1 MEIDYMEINSLQ
13 APPSLG
19 RALNFAAGAATALSQ
34 QMLAPH
40 DLSLAQW
47 VILSA
52 LWKNDGLSVAHLAA
66 YTGNNAPA
74 ISRILDR
81 MEQKSLVQRRPSPAD
96 RRATHVFLCDGGEAL
111 RPLAT
116 FWQQVNSVLLDGFN
130 DGERATLFAL
140 LARAEAN
147 ARRSVSGSCP
157 AD

>member
-1 MEIDYMEINSLQ
+1 METNQLQ

-19 RALNFAAGAATALSQ
+19 RALNFTAGATTALCQ

-52 LWKNDGLSVAHLAA
+52 LWKRDGLSVADLASF
-66 YTGNNAPA
+66 TGNNAPA

-81 MEQKSLVQRRPSPAD
+81 MEQKALVQRRASPAD

-111 RPLAT
+111 RPLCS
-116 FWQQVNSVLLDGFN
+116 FWKQVNAALLEGFS
-130 DGERATLFAL
+130 EEEAAALFSL

-147 ARRSVSGSCP
+147 ARRLLACP
-157 AD
+157 P